1 MMMMVVMMMMMIM
14 MMLMMMILL
23 LPSGQAS
30 AVLNLTEQQKQLI
43 KILIENATTRD
54 QIDHIEKQL
63 KVCLMMMMKIIMVI
77 SMSMMMVMS
86 MMMAM
91 SMMMM
96 INDKYSQDRYY
107 NDGDSNSMS

>member
-1 MMMMVVMMMMMIM
+1 MRSRRKKMMMMRMMMIVLIVM
-14 MMLMMMILL
+14 VIIIL

-63 KVCLMMMMKIIMVI
+63 KV
-77 SMSMMMVMS
+77 
-86 MMMAM
+86 
-91 SMMMM
+91 
-96 INDKYSQDRYY
+96 
-107 NDGDSNSMS
+107 